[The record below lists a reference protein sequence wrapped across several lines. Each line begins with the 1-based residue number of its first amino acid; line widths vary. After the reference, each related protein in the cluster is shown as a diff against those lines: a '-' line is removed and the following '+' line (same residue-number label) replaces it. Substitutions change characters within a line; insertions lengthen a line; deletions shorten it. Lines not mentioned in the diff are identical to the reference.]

1 MNAGL
6 NREQI
11 DYIKSFVN
19 TELEYQLSEDI
30 EGDYTDENEYLFPDN
45 YDELSRQSDE
55 NWHKLITNKGKV
67 VSDCREEET
76 YRWYN
81 IAYAVYKI
89 GERYF
94 EAMYVSENRSEQQE
108 FKDIVEHYGD
118 FRYEV
123 VEVFRYEKTIID
135 YM

>member
-19 TELEYQLSEDI
+19 TELEYQLSED
-30 EGDYTDENEYLFPDN
+30 DYTDVFPDD

-94 EAMYVSENRSEQQE
+94 EAMYVSENRSEQQS
-108 FKDIVEHYGD
+108 FSDIVEHYGD
-118 FRYEV
+118 FNYEV

-135 YM
+135 YK